1 MWLRNK
7 SWLKGK
13 INGGLNEEALTD
25 DLLFDFLNEID
36 KEYVLKALLVVL
48 TLSEIYWPC
57 KNRVRNSYN

>member
-1 MWLRNK
+1 MWLWNK

-36 KEYVLKALLVVL
+36 KEYV
-48 TLSEIYWPC
+48 
-57 KNRVRNSYN
+57 